1 MGVGLSFIRPSF
13 TKERYSGFIT
23 EVKDNYFIFS
33 SSLEKFYVKENNND
47 REIGDYVSIKGY
59 KSELDFITLESGFDF
74 KEYLNNKGIYSELK
88 IEEIEVKFSN
98 PIKIHKFKKDFLNKF
113 DENSRGIV
121 GAILFASSKDS
132 DIIEISSELH
142 LMRLISSSTIY
153 LSFFLM
159 LIRKGLSIVIKKE
172 NWCDAISLIFF
183 TPYLIFT
190 FPKFLV
196 IKFLFLKWILWI
208 NKYRLNKRFKYLEVV
223 SASGIFFLL

>member
-1 MGVGLSFIRPSF
+1 MSLLILFLSLFAGINIRYSLITGIIEFTLIILYLIYKRNKKLIVISISFILVGVGLSFIRPSF

-132 DIIEISSELH
+132 DKPDGTPRKLTDVSKLHSLGWQHRIEIDEGIH
-142 LMRLISSSTIY
+142 RLTEWY
-153 LSFFLM
+153 
-159 LIRKGLSIVIKKE
+159 K
-172 NWCDAISLIFF
+172 N
-183 TPYLIFT
+183 
-190 FPKFLV
+190 
-196 IKFLFLKWILWI
+196 
-208 NKYRLNKRFKYLEVV
+208 N
-223 SASGIFFLL
+223 